1 MIFGNV
7 NFFLGC
13 DPAAGLMLVHLRYQS
28 ILLRKHTRYGR
39 IRNKVLF
46 HYPEKKRETG
56 MYFNTDKRTPKLH
69 ADDLSRFLSLL
80 TFRIRSVGFWHSD
93 RDTQANYT
101 SDDIEFVYYTMGGSR
116 SIINNT
122 EYECSVGDLMILPPA
137 SLVTSINRN
146 HAQYEYLYIHFNVEP
161 YHLESLFVEHLTH
174 KTHVLSI
181 GEEKNPEIGRVLNAI
196 MGEIRS
202 TKKGYQSV
210 IDGCLRNL
218 CVYVLR
224 LQDFRQD
231 WDQSA
236 PGLQARR
243 QFVSDVVKMISLNL
257 DQPVETSDLA
267 RQFHVSE
274 SYLYKSFMSQLQ
286 LSPQQ
291 YIKKKRLAFALQA
304 LRSGDYTVGEV
315 AQMVGFH
322 SPQAFC
328 SDIRQRT
335 GMTPGQIAKEAAA
348 KRMEEK

>member
-1 MIFGNV
+1 MDKGKDI
-7 NFFLGC
+7 
-13 DPAAGLMLVHLRYQS
+13 PIIHK
-28 ILLRKHTRYGR
+28 RKVRSA
-39 IRNKVLF
+39 
-46 HYPEKKRETG
+46 

-69 ADDLSRFLSLL
+69 EDDLSRFLSLL

-122 EYECSVGDLMILPPA
+122 EYQCSVGDLMILPPA

-161 YHLESLFVEHLTH
+161 YHLESLFVEHLIH

-181 GEEKNPEIGRVLNAI
+181 GEERNPELARVLHAI

-224 LQDFRQD
+224 LQDFKQT

-243 QFVSDVVKMISLNL
+243 QFVSDVVKMIALNL
-257 DQPVETSDLA
+257 DQPLKTSELA

-291 YIKKKRLAFALQA
+291 YIKQKRLAFALQA

-322 SPQAFC
+322 SVQAFC
-328 SDIRQRT
+328 SDIKRRT
-335 GMTPGQIAKEAAA
+335 GMTPRQIAREATEERLQGKRETGRPA
-348 KRMEEK
+348 KDR

>member
-1 MIFGNV
+1 
-7 NFFLGC
+7 
-13 DPAAGLMLVHLRYQS
+13 
-28 ILLRKHTRYGR
+28 
-39 IRNKVLF
+39 
-46 HYPEKKRETG
+46 

-69 ADDLSRFLSLL
+69 QDDLSRFLSLL

-93 RDTQANYT
+93 RDTQADYT
-101 SDDIEFVYYTMGGSR
+101 SDDIEFVYYTMGGSH

-122 EYECSVGDLMILPPA
+122 EYQCSVGDLMILPPV

-161 YHLESLFVEHLTH
+161 YHLEPLFVEHLTR
-174 KTHVLSI
+174 KTHVLSVD
-181 GEEKNPEIGRVLNAI
+181 EEKNPELLRGLSAV

-202 TKKGYQSV
+202 MKKGYQSV

-224 LQDFRQD
+224 EQDFRQD
-231 WDQSA
+231 WDRSA
-236 PGLQARR
+236 PGKQARR

-257 DQPVETSDLA
+257 DQPLKTSELA

-291 YIKKKRLAFALQA
+291 YIKQKRLDFALQA

-315 AQMVGFH
+315 AEMVGFH
-322 SPQAFC
+322 SQQAFC
-328 SDIRQRT
+328 SDIRRRT
-335 GMTPGQIAKEAAA
+335 GRTPREIVREA
-348 KRMEEK
+348 EEKGHIL